1 MKIAIFGATGGIG
14 KFVVQHALERGF
26 IVNAYVR
33 NADKVTIHHPNLEI
47 HTGELTNYLKIK
59 AALSGCDVVIWCVG
73 IPMKKYVGTVSLD
86 GHKILLQ
93 AMVEC
98 GIKRLIDWGTP
109 SIPFKKDKKSFTTI
123 FPSLIAGIALKQAK
137 TEMLSIAR
145 LITASTVEW
154 TIVRFIAPKNS
165 PYKGNIKTSYG
176 DSKLKWSISREDIAV
191 FILDQVTSKKYIYSM
206 PIIGT

>member
-1 MKIAIFGATGGIG
+1 M
-14 KFVVQHALERGF
+14 
-26 IVNAYVR
+26 
-33 NADKVTIHHPNLEI
+33 
-47 HTGELTNYLKIK
+47 
-59 AALSGCDVVIWCVG
+59 VIWCVG

-137 TEMLSIAR
+137 TEMLSIAK
-145 LITASTVEW
+145 LITASTVE
-154 TIVRFIAPKNS
+154 
-165 PYKGNIKTSYG
+165 
-176 DSKLKWSISREDIAV
+176 
-191 FILDQVTSKKYIYSM
+191 
-206 PIIGT
+206 